1 MGLVL
6 IHQRSD
12 DERKI
17 NNIQHY
23 VFSSFCLQ
31 GGGVASSIIEAP

>member
-12 DERKI
+12 DEHKI

-23 VFSSFCLQ
+23 VVLKFLFTGW
-31 GGGVASSIIEAP
+31 GGGKQHH